1 METKQKELIKVMQDT
16 IIRQQEYNLQLQ
28 LQLQESL
35 KLNVVG
41 IGDLTLQSHSSI
53 EKLSS
58 QSIKLL
64 KNPLVKNY
72 LVGFRKR
79 KQLGMVG

>member
-1 METKQKELIKVMQDT
+1 METKQKELIERQAET
-16 IIRQQEYNLQLQ
+16 IVQQQEYLSQLQ
-28 LQLQESL
+28 QLLQESL